1 MAANTLRR
9 PRLGLTW
16 VAILFILLFASLYL
30 VSDITQNSEQFGRIY
45 YLLLIL
51 NGVGLVILA
60 VLIGIQLTRL
70 VRQYRAGAAG
80 SRLTVRLVIM
90 FVVLSVAPV
99 SMVFYFSVGFLR
111 SGIDS
116 WFDVRV
122 EQALSDA
129 LDLSRAALDVRL
141 REMLRQTEL
150 LADELAD
157 ATDTGAA
164 LILNDLR
171 GRSAAEELT
180 LLAQNGRI
188 IASSSADP
196 TMATPSLPPERVLAQ
211 VRQGRN
217 YVALDPIR
225 DAGLHV
231 RVVVSV
237 PVTNPNAEL
246 RVLQAL
252 APIAERQSRLAD
264 SVQSAFAQYKKLAFL
279 RKPLK
284 DSFTMTLSLVLA
296 LSLLSAVWAAF
307 FSTRRLV
314 APIRDLAEGTRAVAA
329 GDYDKRLPVSSNDE
343 LGFLVQSFNV
353 MTRKIAQ
360 ARDAVSMSRQ
370 QAESQRVYLTALL
383 ERLSSGVLTLDS
395 QQHLRT
401 ANAAA
406 SQLLNTDLGAAL
418 GRTWEEIAAAHPH
431 LAEFGGAI
439 GRHLSAPAQQD
450 WREECVMTTPAGRQT
465 LMCRGTLLPGADGA
479 EPDYLVVF
487 DDVTALIQ
495 AQRDAAWGEVARRL
509 AHEFKNPLTPIQL
522 SAERLRHKYL
532 KTMDAKDA
540 EVLDRSTHTIV
551 QQVEVMKD
559 MVNSFAEYARNP
571 QMQPRPLQLNQLVN
585 EVLDLYRGGGAG
597 AQFYVRLEP
606 DLPLIE
612 ADPGRLRQLLHN
624 LIKNSLEA
632 MSGKRGSR
640 IIVGTRSV
648 HDHDHQFV
656 ELWVEDRGP
665 GIPEEIMAQLFEP
678 YVTTKPK
685 GTGLGLAIVKKIVEE
700 HGGTLTAENPK
711 EGGACLKI
719 RFPVLSTAQVSDSG
733 TAA

>member
-1 MAANTLRR
+1 
-9 PRLGLTW
+9 
-16 VAILFILLFASLYL
+16 
-30 VSDITQNSEQFGRIY
+30 
-45 YLLLIL
+45 
-51 NGVGLVILA
+51 
-60 VLIGIQLTRL
+60 
-70 VRQYRAGAAG
+70 
-80 SRLTVRLVIM
+80 
-90 FVVLSVAPV
+90 
-99 SMVFYFSVGFLR
+99 
-111 SGIDS
+111 
-116 WFDVRV
+116 
-122 EQALSDA
+122 
-129 LDLSRAALDVRL
+129 
-141 REMLRQTEL
+141 
-150 LADELAD
+150 
-157 ATDTGAA
+157 
-164 LILNDLR
+164 
-171 GRSAAEELT
+171 
-180 LLAQNGRI
+180 
-188 IASSSADP
+188 
-196 TMATPSLPPERVLAQ
+196 MATPSLPPERVLAQ

-284 DSFTMTLSLVLA
+284 DSFTLTLSLVLA

>member
-1 MAANTLRR
+1 
-9 PRLGLTW
+9 
-16 VAILFILLFASLYL
+16 
-30 VSDITQNSEQFGRIY
+30 
-45 YLLLIL
+45 
-51 NGVGLVILA
+51 
-60 VLIGIQLTRL
+60 
-70 VRQYRAGAAG
+70 
-80 SRLTVRLVIM
+80 
-90 FVVLSVAPV
+90 
-99 SMVFYFSVGFLR
+99 
-111 SGIDS
+111 
-116 WFDVRV
+116 
-122 EQALSDA
+122 
-129 LDLSRAALDVRL
+129 
-141 REMLRQTEL
+141 
-150 LADELAD
+150 
-157 ATDTGAA
+157 
-164 LILNDLR
+164 
-171 GRSAAEELT
+171 
-180 LLAQNGRI
+180 
-188 IASSSADP
+188 
-196 TMATPSLPPERVLAQ
+196 
-211 VRQGRN
+211 
-217 YVALDPIR
+217 
-225 DAGLHV
+225 
-231 RVVVSV
+231 
-237 PVTNPNAEL
+237 
-246 RVLQAL
+246 
-252 APIAERQSRLAD
+252 
-264 SVQSAFAQYKKLAFL
+264 
-279 RKPLK
+279 
-284 DSFTMTLSLVLA
+284 MTLSLVLA

-343 LGFLVQSFNV
+343 LGFLVQSFND

-370 QAESQRVYLTALL
+370 QAESQRVYLMALL

-571 QMQPRPLQLNQLVN
+571 QMQPRPMQLNQLVN

-648 HDHDHQFV
+648 LDHDTRFV

-719 RFPVLSTAQVSDSG
+719 RFPVLSTLQVSDSG

>member
-16 VAILFILLFASLYL
+16 VAILFALLFASLYL
-30 VSDITQNSEQFGRIY
+30 VSDLTQNSEQFGRTY

-60 VLIGIQLTRL
+60 VMIGIQFTRL

-80 SRLTVRLVIM
+80 SRLTVRLVLM
-90 FVVLSVAPV
+90 FIVLSVAPV
-99 SMVFYFSVGFLR
+99 SMVFYFSVEFLR
-111 SGIDS
+111 NGIDS

-122 EQALSDA
+122 EQALGDS
-129 LDLSRAALDVRL
+129 LDLSRAALDGRM
-141 REMLRQTEL
+141 RELLRQTES
-150 LADELAD
+150 LAGELAD
-157 ATDTGAA
+157 VPDADAA
-164 LILNDLR
+164 LTLNDLR
-171 GRSAAEELT
+171 GRSTAEDLT

-188 IASSSADP
+188 VASSSTDP
-196 TMATPSLPPERVLAQ
+196 TLVTPNLPPERVLAQ

-231 RVVVSV
+231 RAVVSV
-237 PVTNPNAEL
+237 PGARPNNEQRL
-246 RVLQAL
+246 LQAL
-252 APIAERQSRLAD
+252 SPIAERQSRLAD

-284 DSFTMTLSLVLA
+284 DSFTLTLSLVLA
-296 LSLLSAVWAAF
+296 LSLLAAVWAAF

-329 GDYDKRLPVSSNDE
+329 GDYGMRLPVSSHDE
-343 LGFLVQSFNV
+343 LGFLVQSFND

-360 ARDAVSMSRQ
+360 ARDAVSMSQQ
-370 QAESQRVYLTALL
+370 QAESQRVYLMALL

-395 QQHLRT
+395 QQRLRT

-406 SQLLNTDLGAAL
+406 SQLLNTDLNAAL
-418 GRTWEEIAAAHPH
+418 GRTWAEIAAAHPH
-431 LAEFGGAI
+431 LAEFGGI
-439 GRHLSAPAQQD
+439 ISRHLATNAQVTPGVLPPATLVRPYTSQD
-450 WREECVMTTPAGRQT
+450 WREECVMTVPTGRQT
-465 LMCRGTLLPGADGA
+465 LMCRGTLLPGAEGP

-532 KTMDAKDA
+532 KTMNAEDA

-559 MVNSFAEYARNP
+559 M
-571 QMQPRPLQLNQLVN
+571 
-585 EVLDLYRGGGAG
+585 
-597 AQFYVRLEP
+597 
-606 DLPLIE
+606 
-612 ADPGRLRQLLHN
+612 
-624 LIKNSLEA
+624 
-632 MSGKRGSR
+632 
-640 IIVGTRSV
+640 
-648 HDHDHQFV
+648 
-656 ELWVEDRGP
+656 
-665 GIPEEIMAQLFEP
+665 
-678 YVTTKPK
+678 
-685 GTGLGLAIVKKIVEE
+685 
-700 HGGTLTAENPK
+700 
-711 EGGACLKI
+711 
-719 RFPVLSTAQVSDSG
+719 
-733 TAA
+733 